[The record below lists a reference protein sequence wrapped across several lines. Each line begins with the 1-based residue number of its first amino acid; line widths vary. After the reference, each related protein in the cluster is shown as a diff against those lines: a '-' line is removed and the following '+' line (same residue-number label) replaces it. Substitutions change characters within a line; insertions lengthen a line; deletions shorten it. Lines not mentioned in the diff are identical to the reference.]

1 MTKAVGRNNYLMP
14 LYMYQ
19 ITIYFLD
26 KQLLFLYNSPNLVQ
40 RLPSHIILKIVS
52 YCFRNCLED

>member
-1 MTKAVGRNNYLMP
+1 MMKAVGMNNYLMP

-26 KQLLFLYNSPNLVQ
+26 KQYLFL
-40 RLPSHIILKIVS
+40 
-52 YCFRNCLED
+52 